1 MVSCASLLQAMRL
14 QTKLSWSIYAV
25 AILLVFYT
33 HLFSLLVAFGH
44 GIHVWV
50 IEGCRLNHKVVYH
63 LIASALS
70 LLAFLP

>member
-1 MVSCASLLQAMRL
+1 MRL

-25 AILLVFYT
+25 AIFLGFYT

-44 GIHVWV
+44 RIYVWV
-50 IEGCRLNHKVVYH
+50 IEGCRLNHKVVPQ

-70 LLAFLP
+70 LLVFLP